1 MKFILPLLLLSTP
14 LVAKAADTLLPAGS
28 LVQCTVSEPKLSS
41 KTTQVGDPV
50 LCQVSHVELYGRAVV
65 PYGSYMVGHF
75 EDYKD
80 PGHFVGKGWVE
91 LKFDRLVVGDT
102 VVPLQARVVAVPKY
116 NVDKDGKIHGNGHP
130 VKDTVEWLIPVL
142 WPLDLI
148 NLPRRGPR
156 VVLKPETRLTLKV
169 MDDVG
174 LPAQEPARQPAL
186 ISRAPE
192 PPRRQQ
198 YAPAPVE
205 RSYAPQNY
213 APQPSYAPSSSAS
226 SSTPPLPRPS
236 STSTPHRSPSRHH
249 SAGSSAWSSSAI
261 CPSGRLPLPATTAIR
276 LPRALLAPTNRP
288 ATQSE
293 RPDSHESGL
302 FCLLSARI

>member
-14 LVAKAADTLLPAGS
+14 FAARAADTLLPAGS
-28 LVQCTVSEPKLSS
+28 LVQCTVSEPRLSS
-41 KTTQVGDPV
+41 QTAQIGDPV

-80 PGHFVGKGWVE
+80 PGHLVGKGWVE

-116 NVDKDGKIHGNGHP
+116 NVDKEGKIHGNGHP

-174 LPAQEPARQPAL
+174 LPVRDEPARQPAL
-186 ISRAPE
+186 ISRAAE
-192 PPRRQQ
+192 PAPQ

-205 RSYAPQNY
+205 RSYAPQSY
-213 APQPSYAPSSSAS
+213 APQPTYAPQQYASAPQ
-226 SSTPPLPRPS
+226 TVIYQYAPPPPQQVIVQQA
-236 STSTPHRSPSRHH
+236 PPPVVVQQY
-249 SAGSSAWSSSAI
+249 APAI
-261 CPSGRLPLPATTAIR
+261 AYRYPPPPPYGY
-276 LPRALLAPTNRP
+276 
-288 ATQSE
+288 
-293 RPDSHESGL
+293 
-302 FCLLSARI
+302 ARYYPY